1 MKTPIIAAISV
12 LALGGVAVASYGG
25 FSRANQAQVLSAEPI
40 RVTEPVLAD
49 VLRVTPVEENR
60 PVSRQQCTQRTVQ
73 RRAPERFGDKDGMVA
88 GAVIGGLLGNQV
100 GGGSG
105 RAAATAA
112 GVLAGGA
119 IGKEADRRHTGG
131 RPYSETVS
139 ECRDVQDSERVVVAY
154 DVEYRADSGSGS
166 QRVNTQPGQQIQ
178 IGERERVVGYD
189 VRWRYGELEG
199 ESRLREK
206 PGDTLPVE
214 NGRIAPSLLLGE
226 G

>member
-40 RVTEPVLAD
+40 LVTEPVLAE
-49 VLRVTPVEENR
+49 VLRSSPVEENR
-60 PVSRQQCTQRTVQ
+60 PVSRQECSERSVQ
-73 RRAPERFGDKDGMVA
+73 RRAPERYGDRDGMVA

-100 GGGSG
+100 GDGSG

-119 IGKEADRRHTGG
+119 IGREVDRRHTGG
-131 RPYSETVS
+131 RPYSESVRD
-139 ECRDVQDSERVVVAY
+139 CREVQDSERVVVAW
-154 DVEYRADSGSGS
+154 DVEYRSETGTGT
-166 QRVNTQPGQQIQ
+166 QRVSTQPGAQIQ

-214 NGRIAPSLLLGE
+214 NGRIAPALML
-226 G
+226 

>member
-60 PVSRQQCTQRTVQ
+60 PVNRQQCTQRTVQ

-88 GAVIGGLLGNQV
+88 GAVIGGLLG
-100 GGGSG
+100 GSG

-119 IGKEADRRHTGG
+119 IGKEADRRHVGG

-154 DVEYRADSGSGS
+154 DVEYRADSGTGS
-166 QRVNTQPGQQIQ
+166 QRVTSQPGQQIQ

>member
-1 MKTPIIAAISV
+1 MKTPIIAALSV

-40 RVTEPVLAD
+40 RVTEPVLAE

-60 PVSRQQCTQRTVQ
+60 PVSRQECSERSVQ
-73 RRAPERFGDKDGMVA
+73 RRAPERFGDRDGMVA

-100 GGGSG
+100 GDGSG

-119 IGKEADRRHTGG
+119 IGREVDRRHTGG
-131 RPYSETVS
+131 RPYSESVR
-139 ECRDVQDSERVVVAY
+139 ECREVQDSERVVVAW
-154 DVEYRADSGSGS
+154 DVEYRSETGTGT
-166 QRVNTQPGQQIQ
+166 QRVSTQPGAQIQ

-214 NGRIAPSLLLGE
+214 NGRIAPSLLIGE

>member
-105 RAAATAA
+105 RAAATA
-112 GVLAGGA
+112 
-119 IGKEADRRHTGG
+119 
-131 RPYSETVS
+131 YSCS
-139 ECRDVQDSERVVVAY
+139 PIS
-154 DVEYRADSGSGS
+154 SG
-166 QRVNTQPGQQIQ
+166 
-178 IGERERVVGYD
+178 
-189 VRWRYGELEG
+189 
-199 ESRLREK
+199 
-206 PGDTLPVE
+206 
-214 NGRIAPSLLLGE
+214 LGLQ
-226 G
+226 GHQHPTSATYT

>member
-40 RVTEPVLAD
+40 RVTEPVFAE
-49 VLRVTPVEENR
+49 VLRVSPVEENR
-60 PVSRQQCTQRTVQ
+60 PISRQQCSERTVQ

-105 RAAATAA
+105 RTAATAA
-112 GVLAGGA
+112 GVLAGGV
-119 IGKEADRRHTGG
+119 IGKEVDRRHVGG
-131 RPYSETVS
+131 RPYSESVR

-154 DVEYRADSGSGS
+154 DVEYRSDSGTGT
-166 QRVNTQPGQQIQ
+166 QRVTTQPSQQIQ

-199 ESRLREK
+199 ESRLRDK

-214 NGRIAPSLLLGE
+214 NGRIAPSLVL
-226 G
+226 

>member
-1 MKTPIIAAISV
+1 MKTPIIAAVSV

-40 RVTEPVLAD
+40 RVTEPVLAE
-49 VLRVTPVEENR
+49 VLRANPVEESR
-60 PVSRQQCTQRTVQ
+60 PVSRQECSERSVQ
-73 RRAPERFGDKDGMVA
+73 RRAPERFGDRDGMVA

-100 GGGSG
+100 GDGSG

-119 IGKEADRRHTGG
+119 IGREVDRRHTGG
-131 RPYSETVS
+131 RRYSESVR
-139 ECRDVQDSERVVVAY
+139 ECREVRDSERVVVAW
-154 DVEYRADSGSGS
+154 DVQYRSETGTGT
-166 QRVNTQPGQQIQ
+166 QRVSTQPGAQIQ
-178 IGERERVVGYD
+178 IGGRERVVGYD

-214 NGRIAPSLLLGE
+214 NGRIAPSLLIGE

>member
-1 MKTPIIAAISV
+1 MKTPIIAALSV

-40 RVTEPVLAD
+40 LVTEPVLAE
-49 VLRVTPVEENR
+49 VLRSSPVEENR
-60 PVSRQQCTQRTVQ
+60 PVSRQECSERSVQ
-73 RRAPERFGDKDGMVA
+73 RRAPERYGDRDGMVA

-100 GGGSG
+100 GDGSG

-119 IGKEADRRHTGG
+119 IGREVDRRHTGG
-131 RPYSETVS
+131 RPYSESVR
-139 ECRDVQDSERVVVAY
+139 ECREVQDSERVVVAW
-154 DVEYRADSGSGS
+154 DVEYRSETGTGT
-166 QRVNTQPGQQIQ
+166 QRVSTQPGAQIQ

-214 NGRIAPSLLLGE
+214 NGRIAPALML
-226 G
+226 